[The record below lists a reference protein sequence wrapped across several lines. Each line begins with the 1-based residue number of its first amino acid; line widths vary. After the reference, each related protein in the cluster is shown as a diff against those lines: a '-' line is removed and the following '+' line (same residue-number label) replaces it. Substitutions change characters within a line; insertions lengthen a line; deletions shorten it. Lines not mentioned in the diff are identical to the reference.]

1 MSFSVASAAL
11 LLILAFLP
19 TPALALTGGDTL
31 DAVALADL
39 EARAEHA
46 QAKEQCFLYTQLVHD
61 YVEVAGKQIAA
72 GDMDQATASL
82 KRVQTFAD
90 RIHMERDTKK
100 LKNAETLMHMAT
112 YHLSQFMHMV
122 SNEDM
127 ALVQSTLKR
136 LDKLHDQLLEQVF
149 AH

>member
-1 MSFSVASAAL
+1 MRLSVASAAL
-11 LLILAFLP
+11 LLIVAFPP
-19 TPALALTGGDTL
+19 TRSFAAGANDVL
-31 DAVALADL
+31 DSAALADL
-39 EARAEHA
+39 ESRAEHA

-72 GDMDQATASL
+72 GDMDQATESL
-82 KRVQTFAD
+82 KRIQAFAD

-122 SNEDM
+122 STEDM
-127 ALVQSTLKR
+127 ALLQSTLKR